1 MSQLAEVNRVYR
13 GLRRRI
19 NNGRPLDSFPYLS
32 GDSYFYSCQFYFKC
46 GEIRKVPSRPTRA
59 QKLMSVFLKVS
70 EINQFISFL
79 NFNYRNDY
87 RNYTLVLH
95 NGDDR
100 VLPGELKQLEARFR
114 KIYAV
119 NLMSRGEKST
129 PIPIG
134 LENKSY
140 FNNGVPS
147 DFRKLISLGLSA
159 PQERTNLLLHSFSLH
174 TNRAERELCSSVG
187 VKLRSK
193 CLENASPIEYRRAL
207 ANSRF
212 VLSPAG
218 NGYDCHRTWEAMYL
232 GAIPI
237 VRRAHWPFMGLNLPV
252 LVVDEWRDLLAQ
264 DLDKF
269 TVPHNPT
276 WNQEFWDSFYHEN

>member
-1 MSQLAEVNRVYR
+1 
-13 GLRRRI
+13 
-19 NNGRPLDSFPYLS
+19 
-32 GDSYFYSCQFYFKC
+32 
-46 GEIRKVPSRPTRA
+46 
-59 QKLMSVFLKVS
+59 MSVFLKVS

-193 CLENASPIEYRRAL
+193 WLENASPIEYRRAL

-237 VRRAHWPFMGLNLPV
+237 VRKIHWPFVDLPLPV
-252 LVVDEWRDLLAQ
+252 LVIEEWDELLEIN
-264 DLDKF
+264 LNS
-269 TVPHNPT
+269 VPVIQNST
-276 WNQEFWDSFYHEN
+276 WSEDFWNSFFHG